1 MTVTADVSTRDDVAD
16 AGVPLPRPTVV
27 LGRVAKP
34 AYAAA
39 GLADL
44 AIEQVKDV
52 PTGLSEVPAVVRTLP
67 AQVKDLHEELEAR
80 MSKAQEAATG
90 LYVSLADRGER
101 LVISVLRQPATE
113 AAVAE
118 GREAVRHAEAAAT
131 AARQAVED
139 AAATR

>member
-1 MTVTADVSTRDDVAD
+1 MTVTADVTPLDDVVEARIT
-16 AGVPLPRPTVV
+16 LPRPTVV

-44 AIEQVKDV
+44 ALEQVKDV
-52 PTGLSEVPAVVRTLP
+52 PGGLAEVPAIVRTLP
-67 AQVKDLHEELEAR
+67 AQVKDLREDVEAR
-80 MSKAQEAATG
+80 VSKAQEAATE
-90 LYVSLADRGER
+90 LYASLADRGER
-101 LVISVLRQPATE
+101 LVTAVLRQPATE

-131 AARQAVED
+131 AGRQAVED

>member
-1 MTVTADVSTRDDVAD
+1 MTLTAEVTPRDDV
-16 AGVPLPRPTVV
+16 VEVSTTLPRPAVV

-44 AIEQVKDV
+44 ALEQVKDV
-52 PTGLSEVPAVVRTLP
+52 PAGLSEVPAVVRTLP
-67 AQVKDLHEELEAR
+67 ASVKHLREEVAAR
-80 MSKAQEAATG
+80 VGTARETAAE
-90 LYVSLADRGER
+90 LYAALADRGER
-101 LVISVLRQPATE
+101 LVTAVLRQPAAE

-118 GREAVRHAEAAAT
+118 GRDAVRHAEAAAT

-139 AAATR
+139 AAQTH